1 MKKCTQC
8 GGPADLHIAWL
19 AKKSMTEDMPQ
30 ECFVCNEC
38 MSFLWAKYHGT
49 QFGQTIQ
56 IEPAT

>member
-1 MKKCTQC
+1 
-8 GGPADLHIAWL
+8 
-19 AKKSMTEDMPQ
+19 MTEDMPQ